1 MKTNIN
7 FLKSYIPWIFT
18 LFFICIIFKTQA
30 QEKYY
35 RIVFETNKEQ
45 LESLQK
51 KGLDV
56 DHFHFE
62 KGKATAEIS
71 HSDLKLLKENKV
83 KHKILIRNLSKR
95 IPRINKRTDKSNARK
110 AAKSNA
116 QKVPSPTN
124 FSLGSMGGFHKHDE
138 AIAALDKMRQLYP
151 QLITVK
157 SSVGTT
163 VQGKP
168 IYMVKISDNADTDE
182 NEDEML
188 FTSIHHAREPIG
200 LSQNLFFMWY
210 LLENYNSDPEIK
222 TLVDNTELYFIPIIN
237 PDGYIYNQQTNPN
250 GGGYWRK
257 NRRNNGGSYGVD
269 LNRNYGY
276 QWAAPGGSSSDP
288 NQDSY
293 HGPSKFSEPETQAI
307 RDFTNQHNF
316 VAALNYHSFSN
327 LLIHPWGYK
336 ANTFTPDQSTFVKM
350 CTYMTE
356 ENSYTYGTPNQTV
369 NYTAGGS
376 SDDWMYGEQSSKP
389 KVFAMTP
396 EVGSSNDGFW
406 PASSRIIPLCN
417 EVFPF
422 NLKIMRMAA
431 KYAKVTPSNINQTVT
446 TTTGSVEYSI
456 KRFSLKQATWTVS
469 LSSNSTHIASLGQPK
484 QYNNI
489 AFLGTENGSI
499 NFELKTTTPSGT
511 QIPVTVTINNGSWE
525 YTTNVTV
532 TYNGGSANCT
542 ATVPGSVTSSN
553 ITATTASVN
562 WDAVPNATYD
572 VRYRQT
578 GTTSWITSAEN
589 GTSKI
594 ISGLTASTNYEV
606 QVRSKCTD
614 GSVSNYS
621 ASTTFTTTNGDPN
634 PTTYCASNGKSTAD
648 EYISNVKLGTI
659 NKTSAAATE
668 GYSDFTAESTG
679 LSKGSNNTIT
689 ITPTWSGAV
698 YNEGYSVWIDYNQDG
713 DFTDAGEQV
722 WTKAAS
728 KTTPVSGSFTVPATA
743 KDGNTRMRVSMKYNA
758 IPSSCE
764 SFSYGEVEDYT
775 VAINSIGGG
784 SDTQAPSAPTGLTAS
799 NVAQTTIT
807 LSWSAATDNIGVT
820 EYDVYQGNIIKT
832 SVSGTTANITGL
844 TANTTYS
851 FSVKAKDAAGNVSVP
866 STVLEV
872 TTVNSS
878 DPCTGVAPY
887 NSSIDYQ
894 PGNKVT
900 YLGNLYEKTA
910 TGWTNLGPCGASARS
925 TSSTLAKNALEFYP
939 NPVAGDFITVTVH
952 NDLWKSGTILIIDV
966 KGNIVQEIKLK
977 NQETRINTSKFASGN
992 YFVTLFNGA
1001 KSYSKQMIVK

>member
-1 MKTNIN
+1 MKKNVTPTKLHI
-7 FLKSYIPWIFT
+7 LWVCA
-18 LFFICIIFKTQA
+18 LFFMCSIFKTQA

-35 RIVFETNKEQ
+35 RVVFETNKKQ

-62 KGKATAEIS
+62 NEKVTAEIS
-71 HSDLKLLKENKV
+71 NSDLKLLKENDV
-83 KHKILIRNLSKR
+83 RYKILIRNLSKR
-95 IPRINKRTDKSNARK
+95 IPKINKRIDKSNARK

-124 FSLGSMGGFHKHDE
+124 YSLGSMGGFHKHDE

-157 SSVGTT
+157 SSIGTT
-163 VQGKP
+163 VQGRS

-200 LSQNLFFMWY
+200 LSQNLFYMWY
-210 LLENYNSDPEIK
+210 LLENYNSNPEIK
-222 TLVDNTELYFIPIIN
+222 TLVDNTELYFIPIVN

-257 NRRNNGGSYGVD
+257 NRRNNGGSYGID

-276 QWAAPGGSSSDP
+276 QWAAPGGSSSSPSSD
-288 NQDSY
+288 QY
-293 HGPSKFSEPETQAI
+293 HGPSKFSEPETQAM

-336 ANTFTPDQSTFVKM
+336 ANTFTPDQSTFVKL

-356 ENSYTYGTPNQTV
+356 ENAYTYGTPNQTV
-369 NYTAGGS
+369 GYTAGGS

-396 EVGSSNDGFW
+396 EVGSSSDGFW

-422 NLKIMRMAA
+422 NLKIMRMAT
-431 KYAKVTPSNINQTVT
+431 KYAKVTPSNVNQTIT
-446 TTTGSVEYSI
+446 TTTGSVAYSI
-456 KRFSLKQATWTVS
+456 KRFSLNQANWTVS

-489 AFLGTENGSI
+489 TFLGAENGSI

-511 QIPVTVTINNGSWE
+511 QIPVTITINNGSWE
-525 YTTNVTV
+525 YTTNVTI
-532 TYNGGSANCT
+532 TYNGGSTNCT
-542 ATVPGSVTSSN
+542 ATVPGPVTTSN
-553 ITATTASVN
+553 VTTTTASIN
-562 WDAVPNATYD
+562 WDAVSNATYD

-578 GTTSWITSAEN
+578 GTASWITSAEN
-589 GTSKI
+589 GTSKVI
-594 ISGLTASTNYEV
+594 TGLTASTNYEV
-606 QVRSKCTD
+606 QVRSKCAD
-614 GSVSNYS
+614 GTTSSYS
-621 ASTTFTTTNGDPN
+621 ASTSFTTTNGNPN
-634 PTTYCASNGKSTAD
+634 PTNYCASNGKSTAD
-648 EYISNVKLGTI
+648 EYISNVKLRTI
-659 NKTSAAATE
+659 NKTSAAATG
-668 GYSDFTAESTG
+668 GYSDFTAESTE

-689 ITPTWSGAV
+689 ITPTWSGTV

-722 WTKAAS
+722 WTKTAS
-728 KTTPVSGSFTVPATA
+728 KTTPVNGSFTVPATA
-743 KDGNTRMRVSMKYNA
+743 KDGNTRMRVSMKYNG
-758 IPSSCE
+758 IPTSCE

-775 VAINSIGGG
+775 IAITGAGGG
-784 SDTQAPSAPTGLTAS
+784 DTEAPTAPTGLTAS
-799 NVAQTTIT
+799 NIAQTTVT
-807 LSWSAATDNIGVT
+807 LSWNAATDNVGIT
-820 EYDVYQGNIIKT
+820 KYDVYQGNTITT

-844 TANTTYS
+844 TANTTYQ
-851 FSVKAKDAAGNVSVP
+851 FSIKAKDAAGNISVS
-866 STVLEV
+866 STIVDV
-872 TTVNSS
+872 TTANNS
-878 DPCTGVAPY
+878 DPCAGISPY
-887 NSSIDYQ
+887 NSSTNYQ
-894 PGNKVT
+894 LGDRVT
-900 YLGNLYEKTA
+900 YQGNLYERTT
-910 TGWTNLGPCGASARS
+910 TGWTNLGPCGAFARS
-925 TSSTLAKNALEFYP
+925 TPLTLAKDALEFYP
-939 NPVAGDFITVTVH
+939 NPVVGDFITVTV
-952 NDLWKSGTILIIDV
+952 NNNLWKSGTILILDV
-966 KGNIVQEIKLK
+966 NGNIVQEIKLK
-977 NQETRINTSKFASGN
+977 NQATQLDTSNFASGA
-992 YFVTLFNGA
+992 YFIALFNGS
-1001 KSYSKQMIVK
+1001 KSYSKQMIIK